1 MEAYLVKLRA
11 RLRGMHVEDVQEIIA
26 ELRSHITEKAT
37 ENGVLTLPG
46 VEAALVALGS
56 PERLASEYTTDD
68 LLARAKVSR
77 SPLRILGSLFH
88 WASLSIAGF
97 FVLVGTILGYSLG
110 VVSVLAAFAKP
121 FHPHAAGL
129 WLIPGGDDVEISLHL
144 GGGTAPAVG
153 REVLGWWIVPL
164 GLVVGCALALLTTRF
179 ALWFVRRYRA
189 SRTSPLG

>member
-68 LLARAKVSR
+68 LLARAEVSR

-97 FVLVGTILGYSLG
+97 FVLVGTILGTRSEWYRC
-110 VVSVLAAFAKP
+110 
-121 FHPHAAGL
+121 
-129 WLIPGGDDVEISLHL
+129 WRHL
-144 GGGTAPAVG
+144 
-153 REVLGWWIVPL
+153 RSRSIR
-164 GLVVGCALALLTTRF
+164 TR
-179 ALWFVRRYRA
+179 RA
-189 SRTSPLG
+189 YG